1 MSRERLTLGRQGE
14 EHAVGH
20 LRRLGYRILCRNYRR
35 REGEIDIVAED
46 GAVLVFVE
54 VKTRSGGSCG
64 DPLEA
69 VTARKRGQIARA
81 AMRYLAENDAHH
93 RPARFDVVGVT
104 IKEGGSFS
112 LQLVRDA
119 FSLDMD
125 G

>member
-1 MSRERLTLGRQGE
+1 MSRERLTLGDRGE
-14 EHAVGH
+14 ELAVGH
-20 LRRLGYRILCRNYRR
+20 LRKLGYRILCRNYRR

-54 VKTRSGGSCG
+54 VKTRSGVSCG

-69 VTARKRGQIARA
+69 VTPRKRGQIART
-81 AMRYLAENDAHH
+81 AMRYLAENDCHD
-93 RPARFDVVGVT
+93 RPARFDVLGVT
-104 IKEGGSFS
+104 IPEGGTYS